1 MLMFLVKEAQPDDIY
16 RKHFILY
23 GGQKS
28 LVAGLHTPQGRK
40 KEAILTDLRPAMTC
54 IKDGRKQLR
63 FGGGRGGG
71 EAHDYKYASGRGV
84 WGHAPPLK
92 FIRFSEITSKI
103 IFGPSYSSDDSK

>member
-1 MLMFLVKEAQPDDIY
+1 MFLVKEAQPDDIY

-71 EAHDYKYASGRGV
+71 GS
-84 WGHAPPLK
+84 
-92 FIRFSEITSKI
+92 T
-103 IFGPSYSSDDSK
+103 

>member
-16 RKHFILY
+16 RKHFILC

-28 LVAGLHTPQGRK
+28 LVAGLHMPQGRK
-40 KEAILTDLRPAMTC
+40 KEVILTDLRPAMTC

-63 FGGGRGGG
+63 FGGGRGG

-92 FIRFSEITSKI
+92 FIRLSEITSET
-103 IFGPSYSSDDSK
+103 IFGSSYYSDDSK